1 MGESRLNNVEKQIRE
16 QLLAMADQQYREFH
30 RKLIPTVD
38 PETIIGV
45 RTPALREFAKALA
58 KQPEAEVFLR
68 ILPHHYVEENNLH
81 SLLLTTMK
89 DYSRCIRELERF
101 LLFVN
106 NWATSDLPSPS
117 ILKTEPEKTLE
128 KAKEWIS
135 SSHIYV
141 CRYGIKIL
149 MDSYLEENFTEEI
162 PELVAEVA
170 STQYY
175 VNMMQAWFFAT
186 ALAKQYDAVLPYLQ
200 KKRLP
205 LWVHNKTIQKAR
217 ESSRITVGQ
226 KEELKSLKTKE

>member
-1 MGESRLNNVEKQIRE
+1 
-16 QLLAMADQQYREFH
+16 
-30 RKLIPTVD
+30 
-38 PETIIGV
+38 
-45 RTPALREFAKALA
+45 
-58 KQPEAEVFLR
+58 
-68 ILPHHYVEENNLH
+68 
-81 SLLLTTMK
+81 
-89 DYSRCIRELERF
+89 
-101 LLFVN
+101 
-106 NWATSDLPSPS
+106 
-117 ILKTEPEKTLE
+117 
-128 KAKEWIS
+128 
-135 SSHIYV
+135 
-141 CRYGIKIL
+141 